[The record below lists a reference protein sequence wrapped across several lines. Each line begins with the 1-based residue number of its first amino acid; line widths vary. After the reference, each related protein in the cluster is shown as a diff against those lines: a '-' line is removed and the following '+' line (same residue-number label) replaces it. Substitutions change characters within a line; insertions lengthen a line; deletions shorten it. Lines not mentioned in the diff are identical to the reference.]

1 MTRSGVPGNARGATM
16 SGSHDG
22 GDVSLVS
29 QEHIEITAFRP
40 EHAQGIVDLFRAVYG
55 DGYPIK
61 VFYDAQALTEA
72 NAAGQYY
79 SLVATIASGAVVGVQ
94 HLFRSS
100 PYPGLYKAGAGLV
113 LKEYRSLG
121 IIKRLLHFLYEEWAP
136 GQPNIE
142 EIFGE
147 AVCNHTH
154 MQKLIHQFNYVE
166 TALEVALMPAAAYE
180 QERSAPGRVA
190 GLLVFRA
197 YKKNPQKVYVP
208 RAYKDELE
216 FIYSEVDDIR
226 ELAPADKELPDDRIS
241 QADMELFDFAQVA
254 RIALHR
260 TGSDLSECIGALE
273 GQALDRKC
281 VVIQVW
287 VKTSEAW
294 VGAVVDLLR
303 EKGYFFEGALP
314 CWFGDDGLLMQ
325 KLIVGPDFDGIHLY
339 SDRARQILDMIKR
352 DWARTQR

>member
-1 MTRSGVPGNARGATM
+1 
-16 SGSHDG
+16 
-22 GDVSLVS
+22 
-29 QEHIEITAFRP
+29 
-40 EHAQGIVDLFRAVYG
+40 
-55 DGYPIK
+55 
-61 VFYDAQALTEA
+61 
-72 NAAGQYY
+72 
-79 SLVATIASGAVVGVQ
+79 
-94 HLFRSS
+94 
-100 PYPGLYKAGAGLV
+100 
-113 LKEYRSLG
+113 
-121 IIKRLLHFLYEEWAP
+121 
-136 GQPNIE
+136 
-142 EIFGE
+142 
-147 AVCNHTH
+147 
-154 MQKLIHQFNYVE
+154 
-166 TALEVALMPAAAYE
+166 
-180 QERSAPGRVA
+180 
-190 GLLVFRA
+190 
-197 YKKNPQKVYVP
+197 
-208 RAYKDELE
+208 
-216 FIYSEVDDIR
+216 
-226 ELAPADKELPDDRIS
+226 
-241 QADMELFDFAQVA
+241 MELFDFAQVA